1 MLKMFFALAA
11 LALLIGS
18 ASAQVGPGVSWPPSS
33 RGCASWS
40 IAGACPPS
48 PRAVRLSPRTQR
60 LIREITARNSAR
72 AYVQ

>member
-11 LALLIGS
+11 LTLLIGS
-18 ASAQVGPGVSWPPSS
+18 ASAQGGPGVSWPPSS

-40 IAGACPPS
+40 IAGACPP

-60 LIREITARNSAR
+60 LIREITARNKAR